1 MVGWYRE
8 GYRWKWKLQ
17 LFLYFA
23 YSALVI
29 SWFPIWF
36 PVIIRCHQQLNQC
49 TNLNIKLTRLHFA
62 IMLLSTIAISLPD
75 PVSSVP
81 LINILPHTLA
91 LERVLGERMRC
102 KFYLL
107 LLYCLFSGN
116 RSDNKGVLHLKDTSL
131 WNWKLTFAV
140 SINCKAFELEDCSCG
155 RASLMSFKYSV
166 AYLATLQFIQKC
178 ACLS

>member
-1 MVGWYRE
+1 MDDTGRR
-8 GYRWKWKLQ
+8 YRWKWELQ

-62 IMLLSTIAISLPD
+62 IILLSTIAISPSWSRFLR
-75 PVSSVP
+75 P
-81 LINILPHTLA
+81 LINILPHTVA
-91 LERVLGERMRC
+91 LERVLGESMRC

-166 AYLATLQFIQKC
+166 AYLATLQFIQKR